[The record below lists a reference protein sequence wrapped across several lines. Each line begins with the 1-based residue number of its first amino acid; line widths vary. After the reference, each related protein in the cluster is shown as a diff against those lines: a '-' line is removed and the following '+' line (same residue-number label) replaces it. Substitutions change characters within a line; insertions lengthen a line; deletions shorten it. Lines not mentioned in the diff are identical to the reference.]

1 MNPYNPYQAPST
13 VPVARATGTK
23 KLRIVWSW
31 LCLLGATAA
40 IAMPIVAISLR
51 LVDLYLVD
59 YITNPTM
66 ILMIGV
72 QIPFVITTL
81 VCVCIECI
89 DMHKTAYLRLTEKYA
104 NK

>member
-13 VPVARATGTK
+13 VPVAYRATGTK

-31 LCLLGATAA
+31 LCLLGATVA
-40 IAMPIVAISLR
+40 IAIPIFAISLR

-59 YITNPTM
+59 YISNPTM

-72 QIPFVITTL
+72 MIPFAITTL
-81 VCVCIECI
+81 VCMCIELI
-89 DMHKTAYLRLTEKYA
+89 KTAYLRLTEKYA